1 MNLKTRLALNF
12 TLLAIG
18 ILLFFMVLTYYFS
31 YTNQLTKFRDNLII
45 RAQNTAILLINVVE
59 VDSTLLKKIHQSTI
73 SWKNEEIAITDSSFK
88 IIWSNNIQYLSP
100 GVIKSNTGK
109 DKSYFF
115 NIKEKDGVHYVHN
128 FNNKTYNVYVL
139 AYDSNRVDNLAELR
153 KTFIWSI
160 IFSFWLSLLFSY
172 LFSKIAIR
180 PISQIINKIKT
191 INSAKLSN
199 RINVGS
205 RKDEIGQLASSFNE
219 MMANIEIAFK
229 NQEEFVSNASHEMRT
244 PLAVMTAEAD
254 YLLSNKRTQE
264 EYINHITGTV
274 HDLKKLN
281 SLLYNLLEL
290 AQLNRDNALQFSN
303 VRIDE
308 IIYNA
313 VHQAK
318 TKHQGRKILTKIL
331 YTENENDLLV
341 NGNAGL
347 LEIAFKNLL
356 DNACKFSTDEVLVEI
371 AIMDRFINI
380 IISDKGIGIPAN
392 EIDSIFKPFNR
403 AGNVRLKA
411 GFGIGLYL
419 VFTII
424 NIHSAIIKVNS
435 TENKGTQF
443 ELIFNKIEN

>member
-1 MNLKTRLALNF
+1 
-12 TLLAIG
+12 
-18 ILLFFMVLTYYFS
+18 
-31 YTNQLTKFRDNLII
+31 
-45 RAQNTAILLINVVE
+45 
-59 VDSTLLKKIHQSTI
+59 
-73 SWKNEEIAITDSSFK
+73 
-88 IIWSNNIQYLSP
+88 LSP
-100 GVIKSNTGK
+100 GVIKSYTGK

-115 NIKEKDGVHYVHN
+115 NIKEKDGVYYVHN
-128 FNNKTYNVYVL
+128 YNNKTYNVYVL

-205 RKDEIGQLASSFNE
+205 RKDEIGQLASTFNE

-229 NQEEFVSNASHEMRT
+229 NQEEFVSNASHELRT

-281 SLLYNLLEL
+281 SLIYNLLEL

-318 TKHQGRKILTKIL
+318 TKHQGRKIITKIL